1 MRKLIAATLGALC
14 VLAALGGPASAEKQS
29 TTQRWLVLTRPGEP
43 THVIA
48 TGTVN
53 GVGTVVDTLVLFPN
67 GTFDNFAVQS
77 FDDGKLFY
85 HGQGTYEITVN
96 PRTCI
101 GRGDVVGPFEITGG
115 EGAYAGATGEGVA
128 LISLTF
134 FFEKTD
140 TGCAQAP
147 SRIYGLAHATGTLEI
162 P

>member
-1 MRKLIAATLGALC
+1 MLGS
-14 VLAALGGPASAEKQS
+14 PASAEKQS
-29 TTQRWLVLTRPGEP
+29 TQQRWLVLTRPGEP
-43 THVIA
+43 TQVVA

-53 GVGTVVDTLVLFPN
+53 AVGTVVDTLYLFPN
-67 GTFDNFAVQS
+67 GTFDNYATQS
-77 FDDGKLFY
+77 FPDGKLYY

-101 GRGDVVGPFEITGG
+101 GRGDVIGPFEITGG
-115 EGAYAGATGEGVA
+115 EGAYTGATGEGVA

-140 TGCAQAP
+140 TGCSQAP
-147 SRIYGLAHATGTLEI
+147 SRVYGVAKATGTLEI